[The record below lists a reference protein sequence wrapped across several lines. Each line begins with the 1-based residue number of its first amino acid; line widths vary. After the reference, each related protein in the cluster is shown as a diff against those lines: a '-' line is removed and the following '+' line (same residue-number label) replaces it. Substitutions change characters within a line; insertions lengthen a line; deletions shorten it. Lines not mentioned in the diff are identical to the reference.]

1 MSIIPASWKFPSW
14 KNKDSLVDTKIKL
27 LFVCMGNICRSPLA
41 EGVFLHHAEQA
52 NIINQIETDSAG
64 THAYHIGEPPDPRS
78 QSIATEHQIDISK
91 QRARKVTEHDF
102 EYFDYILAM
111 DQDNF
116 DILIDACPEAF
127 RHRIHLILSFAPQ
140 IDHQDVPDPYYGGSF
155 GFERVFD
162 LVTDASIG
170 LLETLDENQGR
181 NKTEINSLPE
191 TPAQ

>member
-1 MSIIPASWKFPSW
+1 M
-14 KNKDSLVDTKIKL
+14 DTKLKL

-52 NIINQIETDSAG
+52 NISHQIETDSAG

-78 QSIATEHQIDISK
+78 QSIAINHQIDISR
-91 QRARKVTEHDF
+91 QRARKVAELDF

-116 DILIDACPEAF
+116 DILIDACPETF
-127 RHRIHLILSFAPQ
+127 RHRIHLFLSFAPES
-140 IDHQDVPDPYYGGSF
+140 DHQDVPDPYYGGSF

-170 LLETLDENQGR
+170 LLATLDEKQLL
-181 NKTEINSLPE
+181 NKIEGDAVSE
-191 TPAQ
+191 TTTS

>member
-1 MSIIPASWKFPSW
+1 MSIIPTSWKFPAW
-14 KNKDSLVDTKIKL
+14 KNKESLVDTKLKL

-52 NIINQIETDSAG
+52 NIIHQIETDSAG

-78 QSIATEHQIDISK
+78 QSIATKHQIDISK

-102 EYFDYILAM
+102 ENFDYILAM

-116 DILIDACPEAF
+116 DILFDACPETF
-127 RHRIHLILSFAPQ
+127 RHRIHLFLGFAPES
-140 IDHQDVPDPYYGGSF
+140 DHQDVPDPYYGGSF

-170 LLETLDENQGR
+170 LLVTLDEKQLL
-181 NKTEINSLPE
+181 NKIEDDAVSATT
-191 TPAQ
+191 TP